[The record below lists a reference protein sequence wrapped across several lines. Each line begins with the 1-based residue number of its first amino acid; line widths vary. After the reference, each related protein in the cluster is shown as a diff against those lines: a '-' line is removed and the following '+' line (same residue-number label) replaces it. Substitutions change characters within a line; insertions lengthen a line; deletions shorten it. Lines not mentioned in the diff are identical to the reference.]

1 MLCVKWMGVCWRISG
16 WVKDPKAKSH
26 EELHIAGKNLVKK
39 LIRPSHFLGPPLPM
53 GAQDRS
59 LREAVGIRWTDSC
72 LEIFMERQGKPG
84 SGGNQKRGSA

>member
-1 MLCVKWMGVCWRISG
+1 LGERVKGKISRRAVG
-16 WVKDPKAKSH
+16 SGEKFGQKTDP
-26 EELHIAGKNLVKK
+26 VV
-39 LIRPSHFLGPPLPM
+39 PFLGPPLPM